1 MFEMETKKNI
11 LERLKNYY
19 TEVAGDK
26 VNLVEGGFIW
36 DMLSS
41 NSNEFEKVYAEL
53 ALVIEAAFPQTSWG
67 PWLTMKSEEH
77 GVIRREATNS
87 SAILTITG
95 QAGITVPEGS
105 LFSTND
111 GKNFLS
117 IESKKIEDNGTVD
130 IKAQSQDT
138 GENYN
143 VDAGTITKIPVSI
156 YGVVAVTNKNAA
168 YDGFD
173 EEDDETLLKRLL
185 FKARNPAT
193 SGNNNHYIIWA
204 TEVAGV
210 GEVRVIDLWNGN
222 GTVKVI
228 ITDANNNIASE
239 DLVEK
244 VYEYIEE
251 QRTIGATVTVVSVT
265 ELKLSIELKVTNGT
279 ANTEGIKEAINN
291 YFKQNVFESEYVS
304 YALIGS
310 IILQNAAT
318 TGVLDYEDLKI
329 NNDVKNISLT
339 DEQLPVVSEVNI
351 IE

>member
-26 VNLVEGGFIW
+26 VNLVEGGFVW
-36 DMLSS
+36 DLLSS
-41 NSNEFEKVYAEL
+41 NSKEFEKVYAEI
-53 ALVIEAAFPQTSWG
+53 ALIIEAAFPQTSWG
-67 PWLTMKSEEH
+67 DWLTKKAEEH
-77 GVIRREATNS
+77 GVIRREAT
-87 SAILTITG
+87 SANVILTITG
-95 QAGITVPEGS
+95 QSGITVQEGA
-105 LFSTND
+105 LFSTID
-111 GKNFLS
+111 GKNFLT
-117 IESKKIEDNGTVD
+117 IENKKIENRGTVD

-138 GENYN
+138 GVICN

-168 YDGFD
+168 YDGYD

-193 SGNNNHYIIWA
+193 SGNNYHYMVWA
-204 TEVAGV
+204 TEVSGV

-228 ITDANNNIASE
+228 ITDANNNIASK

-244 VYEYIEE
+244 VYEHIEE

-265 ELKLSIELKVTNGT
+265 ELKLCIELKVTNGT

-291 YFKQNVFESEYVS
+291 YFRQNVFKSEYVS

-310 IILQNAAT
+310 IILQNTAT
-318 TGVLDYEDLKI
+318 TGILDYADLKL
-329 NNDVKNISLT
+329 NNDIENIPLSN
-339 DEQLPVVSEVNI
+339 EQLPVVSEVKI